1 MRLSRNGRCVT
12 VKHGLPLGCTPLAPQ
27 QLERTASSKPPKGEF
42 LLERRGKSRSRVTA
56 EQKVMREAVRLDG
69 HRCRYPKC
77 AYRDIPID
85 ACHVIH
91 RGMGGNP
98 KLDRTTLESIFA
110 GCRIHHGQYDR
121 GEFDVRFMVPARGTR
136 GLMSFVRTEGQKTIL
151 IGVN

>member
-1 MRLSRNGRCVT
+1 MN
-12 VKHGLPLGCTPLAPQ
+12 PD
-27 QLERTASSKPPKGEF
+27 LEFGALRKPPKGEF
-42 LLERRGKSRSRVTA
+42 LSQRKGKSRSRVTE
-56 EQKVMREAVRLDG
+56 EQKVMREAVRLD
-69 HRCRYPKC
+69 HHKCRYPKC
-77 AYRDIPID
+77 SHTDMPVD
-85 ACHVIH
+85 PCHVVH

-136 GLMSFVRTEGQKTIL
+136 ALMSFVRTEHGKTIL